1 MIDNEKISLEITKK
15 DYRKLVE
22 LVYLGVVLHHTYS
35 DKEYKSMHKAE
46 QIIYSQAKKFDCDD
60 LIKFEPKLNKYNATH
75 DLMDRMDL
83 FHVEYDYNTFY
94 EELIERLA
102 EKEFMRYYTTEQV
115 LSMEQD
121 KKDEALK
128 FLRDKYD
135 AAAVIGGL
143 EKILEKAKELF

>member
-1 MIDNEKISLEITKK
+1 MSDKISLEITKK

-35 DKEYKSMHKAE
+35 KKEYKSMHKAE
-46 QIIYSQAKKFDCDD
+46 QAIYSQAKKFDCED
-60 LIKFEPKLNKYNATH
+60 LINFIPQLNSFQASH

-102 EKEFMRYYTTEQV
+102 EKEFMRYYSTEQV
-115 LSMEQD
+115 MAMEQD
-121 KKDEALK
+121 KKDEALQY
-128 FLRDKYD
+128 LREKYD
-135 AAAVIGGL
+135 AAALIGGL
-143 EKILEKAKELF
+143 EKILETAKELF

>member
-1 MIDNEKISLEITKK
+1 MEKAKISLEITQK

-46 QIIYSQAKKFDCDD
+46 QAIYSQAKKFDCED
-60 LIKFEPKLNKYNATH
+60 LINYVPQLNCFRATH

-115 LSMEQD
+115 MAMPQE

-128 FLRDKYD
+128 YLREKYD

-143 EKILEKAKELF
+143 EKVLEKAKELM

>member
-1 MIDNEKISLEITKK
+1 MSSDKIPLEITKK

-35 DKEYKSMHKAE
+35 KKEYKSMHKAE
-46 QIIYSQAKKFDCDD
+46 QAIYSQAKKFDCED
-60 LIKFEPKLNKYNATH
+60 LINFIPQLNSFHASH

-102 EKEFMRYYTTEQV
+102 EKEFMRYYSTEQV
-115 LSMEQD
+115 MAMDQD
-121 KKDEALK
+121 KKDEALQY
-128 FLRDKYD
+128 LREKYD
-135 AAAVIGGL
+135 AAALIGGL
-143 EKILEKAKELF
+143 EKILETAKELF

>member
-1 MIDNEKISLEITKK
+1 MENNKISLEITEK

-46 QIIYSQAKKFDCDD
+46 QAIYSQARKFGCED
-60 LIKFEPKLNKYNATH
+60 LVNFEPKLNHFQVTH

-102 EKEFMRYYTTEQV
+102 EKEFMKYYTSDQV
-115 LSMEQD
+115 RAMPQE

-128 FLRDKYD
+128 YLRDKYD
-135 AAAVIGGL
+135 AAAMQGGL
-143 EKILEKAKELF
+143 EKILEKAKELI